1 MNLPPTP
8 EMLAISRRIVWFE
21 EPEVAL
27 KNPIRFV
34 AYAMRY
40 ATHQDMKIIRRYVD
54 DEALQNTLRD
64 APAGIID
71 PRSWAYWHVKL
82 GIFPYP
88 PMPERRFA

>member
-1 MNLPPTP
+1 MQLPSTP

-21 EPEVAL
+21 EPEEAL
-27 KNPIRFV
+27 KNPLRFV

-40 ATHQDMKIIRRYVD
+40 ATHQDMNVIRRFID
-54 DEALQNTLRD
+54 DDALKEALRH

-82 GIFPYP
+82 GIFPPP
-88 PMPERRFA
+88 PMPERKFE